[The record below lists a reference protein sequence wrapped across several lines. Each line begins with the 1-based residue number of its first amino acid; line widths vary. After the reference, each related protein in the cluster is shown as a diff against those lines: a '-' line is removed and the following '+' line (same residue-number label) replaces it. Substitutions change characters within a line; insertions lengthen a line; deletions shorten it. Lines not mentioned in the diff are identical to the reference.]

1 MSRITK
7 KNRIITDIEY
17 DAMEKGKSIN
27 LNLYKNTIVFN
38 SKQMKPKPR
47 TASLPIV
54 REIEVEI
61 NNV

>member
-1 MSRITK
+1 MNRITK

-27 LNLYKNTIVFN
+27 LYKKNTIVFN
-38 SKQMKPKPR
+38 SKQLKPKPR